1 MARRPLPSILRG
13 GTAPIAR
20 SRELARSAADNA
32 TDVLHPLI
40 TIGRGLRRL
49 AAAGRRKWA
58 DTPKDRRGPLLFLIA
73 AVLLVL
79 SLLRYGLPLA
89 GAALLAVAAWTG
101 RDRTPAAPAADDDAR
116 SQRLTSLYEAL
127 VPYFSVPDDPA
138 PLYTYGGDREKAF
151 ASHSFDES
159 GHPDRLVLR
168 YPGYFTDAEPESRLR
183 VEQVLAAKLGR
194 GREYR
199 FDWNEQGNELTVT
212 AVAPL
217 PCDLTAQSFATTP
230 GEHLLGF
237 TDAAD
242 TARTLPVNG
251 PDGDPRDEPPVLWRT
266 GARATEPH
274 LLAVGHPGSGTTS
287 LLRSLALQALR
298 HGDVLVVD
306 GGGAGEYA
314 CLTGREG
321 VLAVECD
328 LDGALTG
335 LEWACHETE
344 RRLIAAGR
352 ARQEGH
358 PPPPDTRRPLWIL
371 LDRPAALAHLAE
383 AEGRTD
389 PQSLL
394 QVPLRH
400 GRAAQV
406 TVVVAEQFDSTESLT
421 EPVRRHT
428 RARVV
433 LGRAS
438 AAQVALVLGAPPNT
452 STPVAAPPGRGWVRL
467 GDGPVQRL
475 QVPAAPDPYDE
486 GTAEADRRAV
496 LELLPPRPQ
505 ALTVP
510 PAPTEPPAVPAGA
523 DH

>member
-13 GTAPIAR
+13 GTAPIVR

-89 GAALLAVAAWTG
+89 GATLLAVAAWTG
-101 RDRTPAAPAADDDAR
+101 RDRKPAAPTGDDDAR
-116 SQRLTSLYEAL
+116 SQRLTSLYESL

-217 PCDLTAQSFATTP
+217 PCDLTAQPFATTP

-242 TARTLPVNG
+242 TARTLPVTG

-306 GGGAGEYA
+306 GGGTGEYA

-358 PPPPDTRRPLWIL
+358 PPPPDTR
-371 LDRPAALAHLAE
+371 
-383 AEGRTD
+383 
-389 PQSLL
+389 
-394 QVPLRH
+394 
-400 GRAAQV
+400 
-406 TVVVAEQFDSTESLT
+406 
-421 EPVRRHT
+421 
-428 RARVV
+428 
-433 LGRAS
+433 
-438 AAQVALVLGAPPNT
+438 
-452 STPVAAPPGRGWVRL
+452 
-467 GDGPVQRL
+467 
-475 QVPAAPDPYDE
+475 
-486 GTAEADRRAV
+486 
-496 LELLPPRPQ
+496 
-505 ALTVP
+505 
-510 PAPTEPPAVPAGA
+510 
-523 DH
+523 

>member
-13 GTAPIAR
+13 GTAPIVR

-58 DTPKDRRGPLLFLIA
+58 ATPKDRRGPLLFLIA

-101 RDRTPAAPAADDDAR
+101 RDRKPAAPAGDDDAR
-116 SQRLTSLYEAL
+116 SQRLTSLYESL

-151 ASHSFDES
+151 AAHSFDES

-217 PCDLTAQSFATTP
+217 PCDLTAQPFATTP

-242 TARTLPVNG
+242 TARTLPVTG
-251 PDGDPRDEPPVLWRT
+251 PDGDPGTSPP
-266 GARATEPH
+266 
-274 LLAVGHPGSGTTS
+274 
-287 LLRSLALQALR
+287 
-298 HGDVLVVD
+298 
-306 GGGAGEYA
+306 
-314 CLTGREG
+314 C
-321 VLAVECD
+321 C
-328 LDGALTG
+328 
-335 LEWACHETE
+335 
-344 RRLIAAGR
+344 
-352 ARQEGH
+352 
-358 PPPPDTRRPLWIL
+358 
-371 LDRPAALAHLAE
+371 
-383 AEGRTD
+383 
-389 PQSLL
+389 
-394 QVPLRH
+394 
-400 GRAAQV
+400 
-406 TVVVAEQFDSTESLT
+406 
-421 EPVRRHT
+421 
-428 RARVV
+428 
-433 LGRAS
+433 
-438 AAQVALVLGAPPNT
+438 GAPAPAPPSRT
-452 STPVAAPPGRGWVRL
+452 CSPSVTPAAAPPRCCVPSPSRRCATATYWWSTAA
-467 GDGPVQRL
+467 GP
-475 QVPAAPDPYDE
+475 AS
-486 GTAEADRRAV
+486 TRA
-496 LELLPPRPQ
+496 
-505 ALTVP
+505 
-510 PAPTEPPAVPAGA
+510 
-523 DH
+523 

>member
-13 GTAPIAR
+13 GTAPIVR

-58 DTPKDRRGPLLFLIA
+58 ATPKDRRGPLLFLIA

-101 RDRTPAAPAADDDAR
+101 RDRKPAAPAGDDDAR
-116 SQRLTSLYEAL
+116 SQRLTSLYESL

-151 ASHSFDES
+151 AAHSFDES

-217 PCDLTAQSFATTP
+217 PCDLTAQPFATTP

-242 TARTLPVNG
+242 TARTLPVTG

-406 TVVVAEQFDSTESLT
+406 TVVVAEQFDSTEALT

-486 GTAEADRRAV
+486 GTA
-496 LELLPPRPQ
+496 
-505 ALTVP
+505 
-510 PAPTEPPAVPAGA
+510 
-523 DH
+523 

>member
-101 RDRTPAAPAADDDAR
+101 RDRQPAPPAGDDDAR

-127 VPYFSVPDDPA
+127 VPYFSVPDDAA

-217 PCDLTAQSFATTP
+217 PCDLTAQPFA
-230 GEHLLGF
+230 L
-237 TDAAD
+237 
-242 TARTLPVNG
+242 
-251 PDGDPRDEPPVLWRT
+251 
-266 GARATEPH
+266 
-274 LLAVGHPGSGTTS
+274 S
-287 LLRSLALQALR
+287 LI
-298 HGDVLVVD
+298 H
-306 GGGAGEYA
+306 
-314 CLTGREG
+314 
-321 VLAVECD
+321 
-328 LDGALTG
+328 
-335 LEWACHETE
+335 
-344 RRLIAAGR
+344 I
-352 ARQEGH
+352 
-358 PPPPDTRRPLWIL
+358 
-371 LDRPAALAHLAE
+371 
-383 AEGRTD
+383 
-389 PQSLL
+389 
-394 QVPLRH
+394 
-400 GRAAQV
+400 
-406 TVVVAEQFDSTESLT
+406 
-421 EPVRRHT
+421 
-428 RARVV
+428 
-433 LGRAS
+433 
-438 AAQVALVLGAPPNT
+438 
-452 STPVAAPPGRGWVRL
+452 
-467 GDGPVQRL
+467 
-475 QVPAAPDPYDE
+475 
-486 GTAEADRRAV
+486 
-496 LELLPPRPQ
+496 
-505 ALTVP
+505 
-510 PAPTEPPAVPAGA
+510 
-523 DH
+523 

>member
-1 MARRPLPSILRG
+1 MG
-13 GTAPIAR
+13 
-20 SRELARSAADNA
+20 
-32 TDVLHPLI
+32 
-40 TIGRGLRRL
+40 
-49 AAAGRRKWA
+49 
-58 DTPKDRRGPLLFLIA
+58 
-73 AVLLVL
+73 
-79 SLLRYGLPLA
+79 
-89 GAALLAVAAWTG
+89 
-101 RDRTPAAPAADDDAR
+101 DDDAR
-116 SQRLTSLYEAL
+116 SQRLTSLYESL

-151 ASHSFDES
+151 AAHSFDES

-217 PCDLTAQSFATTP
+217 PCDLTAQPFATTP

-242 TARTLPVNG
+242 TARTLPVTG
-251 PDGDPRDEPPVLWRT
+251 PDGDPRDEPPCCGAPAPAPPSRT
-266 GARATEPH
+266 CSPSVTPAAAPPRCCVPSPSRRCATATCWWSTAAGPH
-274 LLAVGHPGSGTTS
+274 
-287 LLRSLALQALR
+287 
-298 HGDVLVVD
+298 
-306 GGGAGEYA
+306 EYA

-406 TVVVAEQFDSTESLT
+406 TVVVAEQFDSTEALT

-505 ALTVP
+505 PL
-510 PAPTEPPAVPAGA
+510 PAPPPPPSPPRSRRAPTSDPYAPRPASPAGRGA
-523 DH
+523 RPCLRRRRCAGTPRRRAPRPGPAGRRRRAGPPPRRPPLPRR